1 MQGYIYVRFAGSMH
15 GVANHCSE
23 EVSSHWFAITFDM
36 LAACTCP
43 LHVTATAAWLESGTL
58 QRVVMVV
65 TNAATQEVVERW
77 TFSVE
82 TNAAADG

>member
-1 MQGYIYVRFAGSMH
+1 MQRAGQQHTPMPGRLDAGPPQSDVH
-15 GVANHCSE
+15 ALVCLLLKAWLLLVGWC
-23 EVSSHWFAITFDM
+23 
-36 LAACTCP
+36 
-43 LHVTATAAWLESGTL
+43 VTHAAWLESGTL

-82 TNAAADG
+82 TDTAADG